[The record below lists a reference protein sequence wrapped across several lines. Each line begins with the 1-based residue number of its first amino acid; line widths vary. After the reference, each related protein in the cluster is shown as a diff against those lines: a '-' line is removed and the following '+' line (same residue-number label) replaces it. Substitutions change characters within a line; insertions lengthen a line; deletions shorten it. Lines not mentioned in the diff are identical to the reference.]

1 VVSASVALVPPR
13 PSVLPP
19 GAGNEEPKKALKPD
33 QERAKKVEK
42 GYGDGAV
49 VHRQVHAA
57 TIRRDDDGDLPVI
70 PTIEQVQPT
79 LL

>member
-1 VVSASVALVPPR
+1 VAIVPPR

-19 GAGNEEPKKALKPD
+19 GAGNEEPKKALKPG

-42 GYGDGAV
+42 GCGDGAF

-57 TIRRDDDGDLPVI
+57 TIRRHDDGDLPAI